1 MTTLLAIMKSMST
14 PKSTAVHDID
24 IDIADI
30 TGQKYRY
37 RIDIGKVDI
46 TYQITYQTR
55 PPQGKLAQPQESCT
69 QTEIVYKVTHLYN
82 VFPIAA

>member
-1 MTTLLAIMKSMST
+1 MKSMST

-37 RIDIGKVDI
+37 RIDIGKVDMD
-46 TYQITYQTR
+46 
-55 PPQGKLAQPQESCT
+55 PPL
-69 QTEIVYKVTHLYN
+69 L
-82 VFPIAA
+82 